1 IFRWDMPDAP
11 DTFREMRL
19 RTWIDLAMRLNAQGV
34 VEPITW
40 EEWRELRDALQELR
54 ANDVGP
60 AL

>member
-1 IFRWDMPDAP
+1 MPDAP